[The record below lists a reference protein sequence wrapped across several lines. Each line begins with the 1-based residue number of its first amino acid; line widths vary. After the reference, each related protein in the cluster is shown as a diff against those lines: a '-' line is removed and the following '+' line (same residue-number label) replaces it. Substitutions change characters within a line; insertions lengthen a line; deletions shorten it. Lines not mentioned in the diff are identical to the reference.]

1 MLRWLVI
8 ALVVANAVYYA
19 GTHGHLAGLGWPAG
33 SESRE
38 PQRLTQQIEPQR
50 LRLLNGPQGAEPVSP
65 ATGRPGLEAA
75 ATPTNPSSAGQPS
88 PSPAASPQGS
98 SAPASTPGSPAVPAA
113 PTLPATPPTEAATAC
128 WQAGGF
134 TEEQAE
140 LLRAELRLLGLASS
154 AWQLSEVRS
163 PGRWI
168 VYMGRYDSAEQ
179 AARKKAELRALYRGG
194 HLFQRAGR
202 ARRPATGRAPRRTHR
217 ARGAGTCRE
226 RELQPAPASDHR
238 GAATAHRRPRS
249 RHGRAHLA
257 ALRLRRLSVGA
268 GAKPTRP
275 PRPTAPRPRPS
286 RVRHRLRRSWWV
298 ARSPRSRCRCLSRH
312 RCR

>member
-19 GTHGHLAGLGWPAG
+19 GTHGHLAGLGWPAAG
-33 SESRE
+33 ESRE

-65 ATGRPGLEAA
+65 AAGRPGPEAA

-179 AARKKAELRALYRGG
+179 AARKKAELRALGIEFRDVGTPGLTPGIAVGTFSSEQAARDGLQQAERRGVRTARVV
-194 HLFQRAGR
+194 QERA
-202 ARRPATGRAPRRTHR
+202 
-217 ARGAGTCRE
+217 E
-226 RELQPAPASDHR
+226 SV
-238 GAATAHRRPRS
+238 S
-249 RHGRAHLA
+249 FN
-257 ALRLRRLSVGA
+257 LRLPAITEAQRQRIDALGPA
-268 GAKPTRP
+268 MGGRT
-275 PRPTAPRPRPS
+275 
-286 RVRHRLRRSWWV
+286 LQ
-298 ARSPRSRCRCLSRH
+298 RCG
-312 RCR
+312 

>member
-19 GTHGHLAGLGWPAG
+19 GTHGHLAGLGWPAAG
-33 SESRE
+33 ESRE

-65 ATGRPGLEAA
+65 ATGRPGPEAA
-75 ATPTNPSSAGQPS
+75 STPTNPSSAGQPS

-128 WQAGGF
+128 WQASGF

-179 AARKKAELRALYRGG
+179 AARKKAELRALGIEFRDVGTPGLTPGIAVGTFSSEQAARDGLQQAERRGVRTARVV
-194 HLFQRAGR
+194 QERA
-202 ARRPATGRAPRRTHR
+202 
-217 ARGAGTCRE
+217 E
-226 RELQPAPASDHR
+226 SV
-238 GAATAHRRPRS
+238 S
-249 RHGRAHLA
+249 FN
-257 ALRLRRLSVGA
+257 LRLPAITEAQRQRIDALGPA
-268 GAKPTRP
+268 MGGRT
-275 PRPTAPRPRPS
+275 
-286 RVRHRLRRSWWV
+286 LQ
-298 ARSPRSRCRCLSRH
+298 RCG
-312 RCR
+312 